1 SSTSGWTNSPNGSG
15 TSQAGWRWLARWWC
29 RLGGWCWRHG
39 WGDEGATRRGVAARN
54 AAVNAVVDLVD
65 GGTGAGY
72 VEIRTGTQPAT
83 VDDPATGT
91 LLVTIELAPQA
102 FSSAVGGTATLESV
116 PRGGTAEGTGTAG
129 WFRVYDGDGS
139 PLF

>member
-1 SSTSGWTNSPNGSG
+1 MST
-15 TSQAGWRWLARWWC
+15 
-29 RLGGWCWRHG
+29 RLS
-39 WGDEGATRRGVAARN
+39 AAARS
-54 AAVNAVVDLVD
+54 AAADAVVDLVD

-102 FSSAVGGTATLESV
+102 FSSAVGGTATLEGV
-116 PRGGTAEGTGTAG
+116 PRSGTAEGTGTAG
-129 WFRVYDGDGS
+129 YFRVYDGAGVSVFDGAVAGS
-139 PLF
+139 GGEAELLLDNAVIVTGQTVTITALTYTQPAG